1 MERIINVEVN
11 GNHISKDHKNAGV
24 KGEANVAILRIT
36 FDVGW
41 DVYTKKV
48 TFWDARGFNPV
59 VIDLLPHL
67 AENETTYLVP
77 IPGEPMAEAGEL
89 TFVIDGTVD
98 DKVQRSVSDK
108 LEVKDAPI
116 AQNAGQPV
124 PPTEDELTQLLGEI
138 EKIKGDVLVA
148 RDARDETQNYRDK
161 AILSADEAEQSASE
175 ARQSAD
181 KAVESVGRT
190 SYIGDNG
197 NWFAWDSEQSG
208 FYDTGVKAQAG
219 SEVYVGDNPPK
230 SADVWIDP
238 EGDAVLELIS
248 QMVEEYLKNNPLN
261 ERLSALQEIVDLLYA
276 KSLVKTVTINLL
288 ASAWVKDSD
297 NQYSQGVSIANI
309 TPYSKVDLQPTPEQL
324 AIFHE
329 KDIAFVAENDEGVIT
344 IHCIGQK
351 PTLDYSMQAT
361 ITEVETD
368 G

>member
-1 MERIINVEVN
+1 MDRIINIKVN

-77 IPGEPMAEAGEL
+77 IPAEPMSEAGEL

-116 AQNAGQPV
+116 AKNAGQPV
-124 PPTEDELTQLLGEI
+124 PPTENELTQLMGEI
-138 EKIKGDVLVA
+138 EKIKDDVLITREA
-148 RDARDETQNYRDK
+148 TEATQTYRNE
-161 AILSADEAEQSASE
+161 AMQSADNAEQSASK
-175 ARQSAD
+175 AKQNAD
-181 KAVESVGRT
+181 KAVESVGKT

-197 NWFAWDSEQSG
+197 NWFAWDSVQSC

-219 SEVYVGDNPPK
+219 SEVYLGKTPPE

-238 EGDAVLELIS
+238 EGDGDATLEKIL
-248 QMVEEYLKNNPLN
+248 QTVN
-261 ERLSALQEIVDLLYA
+261 EKLSNLQEKVDVLYA
-276 KSLVKTVTINLL
+276 KSLVKTATINLL
-288 ASAWVKDSD
+288 SSAWIKESD
-297 NQYSQGVSIANI
+297 NKYSQIVSIPDV
-309 TPYSKVDLQPTPEQL
+309 TERSKVDLQPTVEQL
-324 AIFHE
+324 LTFYE
-329 KDIAFVAENDEGVIT
+329 KDVSFVAENDDGVVT
-344 IHCIGQK
+344 IYCIGQK
-351 PTLDYSMQAT
+351 PINDYSMQAT
-361 ITEVETD
+361 ITEVDENA
-368 G
+368 